1 MIPAAALEQTNEL
14 KNITIM
20 SFGTRGD
27 FQPYLALAIQ
37 LKSAGYNVRLLG
49 TVTFQKY
56 AEEFGIQFVVISDH
70 CIDVSLRENEAL
82 RNAISSGDLIQMAE
96 NGADALINLPYVIKT
111 FFQEMKDHT
120 PDLFIEGTICDYF
133 GHYVEHILKLP
144 SIPIKLQA
152 FYHDPDRASMG
163 LPTLPDGGHHQIL
176 MNIFEGEYDKWVAKN
191 DIITQSLGYQKLA
204 DVFSKQAYMEHS
216 AKRARGETFHIVCQS
231 SLFKNILAPGAT
243 KELSFVGPV
252 IMEAKDQ
259 PADTIFF
266 GGDDTHQ
273 KIEAFINEKPESK
286 PVYCGWGS
294 MVCNSPEHMIR
305 FVVASLK
312 RSGER
317 GIVLGGVA
325 NLSLELLK
333 QSTTDEDLI
342 SYAEKNIL
350 FVKKAS
356 HENLFPRVKCIVH
369 HGGAGTTN
377 AALRAGVP
385 SIITPVFFDQ
395 WDHAHV
401 LNELGVGF
409 GFASTQFQKITP
421 EELGTAIHDVVNDE
435 DMKAQASRVAEAI
448 RAENGQKAVL
458 KVIEEF
464 YKNCTHQDSSI
475 VTTAPFEE
483 EDSFTREAARRPT
496 LTRAMISAV

>member
-1 MIPAAALEQTNEL
+1 
-14 KNITIM
+14 
-20 SFGTRGD
+20 
-27 FQPYLALAIQ
+27 
-37 LKSAGYNVRLLG
+37 
-49 TVTFQKY
+49 
-56 AEEFGIQFVVISDH
+56 
-70 CIDVSLRENEAL
+70 
-82 RNAISSGDLIQMAE
+82 
-96 NGADALINLPYVIKT
+96 
-111 FFQEMKDHT
+111 
-120 PDLFIEGTICDYF
+120 
-133 GHYVEHILKLP
+133 
-144 SIPIKLQA
+144 
-152 FYHDPDRASMG
+152 MG
-163 LPTLPDGGHHQIL
+163 
-176 MNIFEGEYDKWVAKN
+176 
-191 DIITQSLGYQKLA
+191 QKLA
-204 DVFSKQAYMEHS
+204 DVFSKKAYMEHS
-216 AKRARGETFHIVCQS
+216 AKRTRGETFHIVCQS

-243 KELSFVGPV
+243 KELSFVGPL

-259 PADTIFF
+259 PTDTNFF

-273 KIEAFINEKPESK
+273 QIEAFINEKPESK

-305 FVVASLK
+305 FVVSSLK

-333 QSTTDEDLI
+333 QSTSDEELL

-421 EELGTAIHDVVNDE
+421 EELGSAIHDVVNNE
-435 DMKAQASRVAEAI
+435 DMKVQASKVAEAI
-448 RAENGQKAVL
+448 RAENGQKTVL

-464 YKNCTHQDSSI
+464 YKKCNHQVCTNE
-475 VTTAPFEE
+475 TASFEE
-483 EDSFTREAARRPT
+483 EGSFMGETTRRPT
-496 LTRAMISAV
+496 LSRTVISTV